1 MSQLTRERLF
11 GFRHAFDDRVT
22 VVLTLTAL
30 TLFLLAPLLIFIAT
44 RVKNSTADK
53 KKELWDRYR
62 SWIWLALFILIP
74 VLAGA
79 FWTILAVG
87 TLSFLC
93 YREYA
98 RITGLF
104 RERTISLIVVIG
116 ILLLTFS
123 VLDNWYRLYVALF
136 PLTVAL
142 IAIGGLIPD
151 QPKGYIQ
158 RVGLGVLGF
167 ALFGSALGNLGNMAN
182 DWNYRPIL
190 LLIIF
195 AVELN
200 DIFAYICGH
209 LFGHRKFVPNTSP
222 NKTVGGAL
230 GAIVLTTPLFALGA
244 HFIWHNTAL
253 DMPVRL
259 LGLGIIVSIVGQFGD
274 LMLSSIKRDLGI
286 KDTSKLIPGH
296 GGILDRF
303 DSLILVA
310 PAVFHYVNYFVGFA
324 VGQPQQIFSGW
335 QI

>member
-1 MSQLTRERLF
+1 MNNVTWQRLF
-11 GFRHAFDDRVT
+11 GLRHAFDDPVT
-22 VVLTLTAL
+22 VVLTFAVVAL
-30 TLFLLAPLLIFIAT
+30 LLLAPLLIFITT
-44 RVKNSTADK
+44 RAAKSTADK

-62 SWIWLALFILIP
+62 SWIWLVLLILIP
-74 VLAGA
+74 ILAGA
-79 FWTILAVG
+79 FWTILAVA

-116 ILLLTFS
+116 ILFLTFAE
-123 VLDNWYRLYVALF
+123 LDNWYRLFVALF

-142 IAIGGLIPD
+142 IAIGGLIAD

-167 ALFGSALGNLGNMAN
+167 ALFGSGLGNLGYMAN

-190 LLIIF
+190 LLILCS
-195 AVELN
+195 VELN

-230 GAIVLTTPLFALGA
+230 GALVLTTPLVAVIA
-244 HFIWHNTAL
+244 HFIWRDTAL
-253 DMPVRL
+253 DSVIRL
-259 LGLGIIVSIVGQFGD
+259 IGLGIIISVVGQFGD
-274 LMLSSIKRDLGI
+274 LMLSSIKRDLGL
-286 KDTSKLIPGH
+286 KDTAKLIPGH
-296 GGILDRF
+296 GGLLDRF

-324 VGQPQQIFSGW
+324 ADQPQRIFSGP
-335 QI
+335 

>member
-1 MSQLTRERLF
+1 MSEITRERLF

-22 VVLTLTAL
+22 VVLTVTAV
-30 TLFLLAPLLIFIAT
+30 TLFLLAPVLIIIAT
-44 RVKNSTADK
+44 RATKSTSEK
-53 KKELWDRYR
+53 GKELWDRYR
-62 SWIWLALFILIP
+62 SWISLALFILIP
-74 VLAGA
+74 ILAGA
-79 FWTILAVG
+79 FWTILAVAA
-87 TLSFLC
+87 LSFLC

-116 ILLLTFS
+116 ILLLTFAE
-123 VLDNWYRLYVALF
+123 LDNWYRLYVALF

-167 ALFGSALGNLGNMAN
+167 ALFGSALGNLGNIAN

-222 NKTVGGAL
+222 NKTIGGAL
-230 GAIVLTTPLFALGA
+230 GAIALTTPLVAVGGD
-244 HFIWHNTAL
+244 FIWSGTAL
-253 DMPVRL
+253 DTPVRL
-259 LGLGIIVSIVGQFGD
+259 LGLGTIVSIVGQFGD
-274 LMLSSIKRDLGI
+274 LMLSSIKRDLGL

-310 PAVFHYVNYFVGFA
+310 PAVFHYVNYIVGFA
-324 VGQPQQIFSGW
+324 VGQQQQIFTGW
-335 QI
+335 KI

>member
-1 MSQLTRERLF
+1 MSPVVRERLF
-11 GFRHAFDDRVT
+11 GFHHAFDDRVT

-30 TLFLLAPLLIFIAT
+30 VLFLLAPLLIFVVT
-44 RVKNSTADK
+44 RVANSTSDE

-74 VLAGA
+74 ILAGA
-79 FWTILAVG
+79 FWAILAVA

-116 ILLLTFS
+116 ILLIAFS
-123 VLDNWYRLYVALF
+123 VLDNWYRLFVALF

-142 IAIGGLIPD
+142 IATGGLLPD

-167 ALFGSALGNLGNMAN
+167 ALFGSGLGHLGYMAN

-209 LFGHRKFVPNTSP
+209 SFGHRKFVPNTSP

-230 GAIVLTTPLFALGA
+230 GAIVLTTPFFAVGA
-244 HFIWHNTAL
+244 HFIWYGTAL
-253 DMPVRL
+253 DTPVRL
-259 LGLGIIVSIVGQFGD
+259 LSLGIIVSVVGQFGD
-274 LMLSSIKRDLGI
+274 LMLSSIKRDLGL
-286 KDTSKLIPGH
+286 KDTAKLIPGH

-324 VGQPQQIFSGW
+324 GDQPQRIFCAL
-335 QI
+335 

>member
-1 MSQLTRERLF
+1 MSEITCERLF

-30 TLFLLAPLLIFIAT
+30 VLFLLAPVLIFVVT
-44 RVKNSTADK
+44 RSANSTSDK

-62 SWIWLALFILIP
+62 SWIWLALFILVPI
-74 VLAGA
+74 LAGA
-79 FWTILAVG
+79 FWTILAVAI
-87 TLSFLC
+87 LSFLC

-104 RERTISLIVVIG
+104 RERTISFIVVIG
-116 ILLLTFS
+116 IVLLAFAE
-123 VLDNWYRLYVALF
+123 LDNWYRLYAALF

-167 ALFGSALGNLGNMAN
+167 ALFGSALGNLGNIAN
-182 DWNYRPIL
+182 DWDYRPIL

-209 LFGHRKFVPNTSP
+209 LFGHRKFAPNTSP
-222 NKTVGGAL
+222 NKTIGGAI
-230 GAIVLTTPLFALGA
+230 GAIVLTTPLVAIGA
-244 HFIWHNTAL
+244 HFIWLGTAL
-253 DMPVRL
+253 DMPVPL
-259 LGLGIIVSIVGQFGD
+259 VGLGIIVSIVGQFGD
-274 LMLSSIKRDLGI
+274 LMLSSIKRDLSL

-324 VGQPQQIFSGW
+324 DGQPQRIFTG
-335 QI
+335 

>member
-1 MSQLTRERLF
+1 MSEVTRERLF
-11 GFRHAFDDRVT
+11 GFHHPFDDRVT
-22 VVLTLTAL
+22 VVLTVLAL
-30 TLFLLAPLLIFIAT
+30 TLFLLAPVFILIAT
-44 RVKNSTADK
+44 HARNSTEPK
-53 KKELWDRYR
+53 RKELWDRYR
-62 SWIWLALFILIP
+62 SWIWLALCILVPI
-74 VLAGA
+74 LAGA
-79 FWTILAVG
+79 FWTILAVA

-116 ILLLTFS
+116 ILFLTFAA
-123 VLDNWYRLYVALF
+123 LDNWYRLYAALF

-167 ALFGSALGNLGNMAN
+167 ALFGSALGNLGNIAN
-182 DWNYRPIL
+182 DVNYRPIL

-200 DIFAYICGH
+200 DIFAYVCGH
-209 LFGHRKFVPNTSP
+209 LFGHQKFVPNTSP

-244 HFIWHNTAL
+244 HFIWSGTAL
-253 DMPVRL
+253 DTAVRL
-259 LGLGIIVSIVGQFGD
+259 LGLGIIVSILGQFGD
-274 LMLSSIKRDLGI
+274 LMLSSIKRDLGL

-310 PAVFHYVNYFVGFA
+310 PVVFHYVNYFVGVA
-324 VGQPQQIFSGW
+324 VGQQQQIFTG
-335 QI
+335 

>member
-1 MSQLTRERLF
+1 MNNATWQRLF
-11 GFRHAFDDRVT
+11 GFRHAFDDPVT
-22 VVLTLTAL
+22 VVLTLAVAAL
-30 TLFLLAPLLIFIAT
+30 LLSAPLLIFITT
-44 RVKNSTADK
+44 RAAKSTADK
-53 KKELWDRYR
+53 RKELWDRYR
-62 SWIWLALFILIP
+62 SWICLVLLILIP
-74 VLAGA
+74 ILAGA
-79 FWTILAVG
+79 FWTILAVA
-87 TLSFLC
+87 TLCFLC

-116 ILLLTFS
+116 ILFLTFAE
-123 VLDNWYRLYVALF
+123 LDNWYRLFVALF

-142 IAIGGLIPD
+142 IAIGGLIAD

-167 ALFGSALGNLGNMAN
+167 ALFGSALGNLGYMAN

-190 LLIIF
+190 LLILCS
-195 AVELN
+195 VELN

-230 GAIVLTTPLFALGA
+230 GALVLTTPLVAVIA
-244 HFIWHNTAL
+244 HFIWRDTAL
-253 DMPVRL
+253 DSAIRL
-259 LGLGIIVSIVGQFGD
+259 IGLGIIISVVGQFGD
-274 LMLSSIKRDLGI
+274 LMLSSIKRDLGL
-286 KDTSKLIPGH
+286 KDTAKLIPGH
-296 GGILDRF
+296 GGLLDRF

-324 VGQPQQIFSGW
+324 AGQPERIFTGG
-335 QI
+335 

>member
-1 MSQLTRERLF
+1 MNNATWQRLF
-11 GFRHAFDDRVT
+11 GFRHAFDDPVT
-22 VVLTLTAL
+22 VVLTLAVAAL
-30 TLFLLAPLLIFIAT
+30 LLLAPLLIFSTT
-44 RVKNSTADK
+44 RAAKSTADK
-53 KKELWDRYR
+53 RKELWDRYR
-62 SWIWLALFILIP
+62 SWIWLVLLILTPI
-74 VLAGA
+74 LAGA
-79 FWTILAVG
+79 FWTIVAVA

-116 ILLLTFS
+116 ILFLTFAE
-123 VLDNWYRLYVALF
+123 LDSWYRLFVALF

-142 IAIGGLIPD
+142 IAIGGLIAD

-167 ALFGSALGNLGNMAN
+167 ALFGSALGNLGYMAN

-190 LLIIF
+190 LLILCS
-195 AVELN
+195 VELN

-230 GAIVLTTPLFALGA
+230 GALVLTTPLVAVIA
-244 HFIWHNTAL
+244 HFIWRDTAL
-253 DMPVRL
+253 DSAIRL
-259 LGLGIIVSIVGQFGD
+259 IGLGIIISVVGQFGD
-274 LMLSSIKRDLGI
+274 LMLSSIKRDLGL
-286 KDTSKLIPGH
+286 KDTAKLIPGH
-296 GGILDRF
+296 GGLLDRF

-324 VGQPQQIFSGW
+324 AGQPERIFTGG
-335 QI
+335 

>member
-1 MSQLTRERLF
+1 MNEVTRERLF

-22 VVLTLTAL
+22 VVLTLAAL
-30 TLFLLAPLLIFIAT
+30 VLFLLAPLLILVATQIA
-44 RVKNSTADK
+44 KSTSDK

-62 SWIWLALFILIP
+62 SWVWLALFILAPI
-74 VLAGA
+74 LAGA
-79 FWTILAVG
+79 FWTILAVA

-104 RERTISLIVVIG
+104 RERTISFIVVIG
-116 ILLLTFS
+116 IIFLTLAE
-123 VLDNWYRLYVALF
+123 LDNWYRLYVALF

-167 ALFGSALGNLGNMAN
+167 ALFGSALGDLGNIAN
-182 DWNYRPIL
+182 DWNYRPML
-190 LLIIF
+190 LLIVF

-200 DIFAYICGH
+200 DIFAYVCGH

-222 NKTVGGAL
+222 NKTIGGAI
-230 GAIVLTTPLFALGA
+230 GAVLLTTPLVAIGA
-244 HFIWHNTAL
+244 HFVWSDTAL
-253 DMPVRL
+253 DMPVPL
-259 LGLGIIVSIVGQFGD
+259 IGLGIIVSIVGQFGD
-274 LMLSSIKRDLGI
+274 LMLSSIKRDLNL

-310 PAVFHYVNYFVGFA
+310 PAVFHYVNYFVVFA
-324 VGQPQQIFSGW
+324 DGQPQRIFTG
-335 QI
+335 

>member
-1 MSQLTRERLF
+1 MNNVTWQRLF
-11 GFRHAFDDRVT
+11 GFRHAFDDPVT
-22 VVLTLTAL
+22 VVLTLAVAAL
-30 TLFLLAPLLIFIAT
+30 LLLAPLLIFIAT
-44 RVKNSTADK
+44 RAARSTADK
-53 KKELWDRYR
+53 RKELWDRYR
-62 SWIWLALFILIP
+62 SWIWLVLLILIP
-74 VLAGA
+74 ILAGA
-79 FWTILAVG
+79 FWTIVAVA

-116 ILLLTFS
+116 ILFLTFAE
-123 VLDNWYRLYVALF
+123 LDNWYRLFVALF

-142 IAIGGLIPD
+142 IAIGGLIAD

-167 ALFGSALGNLGNMAN
+167 ALFGSALGNLGYMAN

-190 LLIIF
+190 LLILCS
-195 AVELN
+195 VELN

-209 LFGHRKFVPNTSP
+209 LFGRRKFVPNTSP

-230 GAIVLTTPLFALGA
+230 GALVLTTPLVAVIA
-244 HFIWHNTAL
+244 HFIWRDTAL
-253 DMPVRL
+253 DSAIRL
-259 LGLGIIVSIVGQFGD
+259 IGLGIIISVVGQFGD
-274 LMLSSIKRDLGI
+274 LMLSSIKRDLGL
-286 KDTSKLIPGH
+286 KDTAKLIPGH
-296 GGILDRF
+296 GGLLDRF

-324 VGQPQQIFSGW
+324 ADQPQRIFSGP
-335 QI
+335 

>member
-1 MSQLTRERLF
+1 MSNATWQRLF
-11 GFRHAFDDRVT
+11 GFQHAFDDPVT
-22 VVLTLTAL
+22 VAL
-30 TLFLLAPLLIFIAT
+30 TIAIVALFLLAPVAILAVMRGAKVSGERT
-44 RVKNSTADK
+44 
-53 KKELWDRYR
+53 KELWDRYR
-62 SWIWLALFILIP
+62 SWIWLTLCILIP
-74 VLAGA
+74 ILAGA
-79 FWTILAVG
+79 FWTILAVA

-104 RERTISLIVVIG
+104 RERTISFIVVVG
-116 ILLLTFS
+116 ILLITFS
-123 VLDNWYRLYVALF
+123 VLDNWYPLFVALF

-167 ALFGSALGNLGNMAN
+167 ALFGTALGHLGYMAN

-209 LFGHRKFVPNTSP
+209 LFGHRNFVPNTSP

-230 GAIVLTTPLFALGA
+230 GAIVLTTPLFAVGA
-244 HFIWHNTAL
+244 HFVWFGTAL
-253 DMPVRL
+253 DTPVRL
-259 LGLGIIVSIVGQFGD
+259 LGLGIIVSVVGQFGD
-274 LMLSSIKRDLGI
+274 LMLSSIKRDLGL
-286 KDTSKLIPGH
+286 KDTAKLIPGH

-310 PAVFHYVNYFVGFA
+310 PAVFHYVNYFVGFGA
-324 VGQPQQIFSGW
+324 EQSQQIFSGP
-335 QI
+335 

>member
-1 MSQLTRERLF
+1 MNNATWQRLF
-11 GFRHAFDDRVT
+11 GFRHAFDDPVT
-22 VVLTLTAL
+22 VVLTLAVAAL
-30 TLFLLAPLLIFIAT
+30 LLLAPLLIFITT
-44 RVKNSTADK
+44 RAARSTADK
-53 KKELWDRYR
+53 RKELWDRYR
-62 SWIWLALFILIP
+62 SWIWLALCILIP
-74 VLAGA
+74 ILAGA
-79 FWTILAVG
+79 FWTIVAVA

-116 ILLLTFS
+116 ILFLTFAE
-123 VLDNWYRLYVALF
+123 LDTWYRLFVALF

-167 ALFGSALGNLGNMAN
+167 ALFGSGLGHLGYIAN

-230 GAIVLTTPLFALGA
+230 GAIVLTTPLFAVGA
-244 HFIWHNTAL
+244 HFIWLGTAL
-253 DMPVRL
+253 DTPVRL
-259 LGLGIIVSIVGQFGD
+259 LGLGIIVSVVGQFGD
-274 LMLSSIKRDLGI
+274 LMLSSIKRDLGL
-286 KDTSKLIPGH
+286 KDTAKLIPGH

-324 VGQPQQIFSGW
+324 ASQPERIFTGG
-335 QI
+335 

>member
-1 MSQLTRERLF
+1 MSQITRERLF
-11 GFRHAFDDRVT
+11 GFRHAFDHQVT
-22 VVLTLTAL
+22 VVLTFAVL
-30 TLFLLAPLLIFIAT
+30 TLLLLAPLLIFITT
-44 RVKNSTADK
+44 RTAKSTADK
-53 KKELWDRYR
+53 RKELWDRYR
-62 SWIWLALFILIP
+62 SWIWLVLLILIP
-74 VLAGA
+74 ILAGA
-79 FWTILAVG
+79 FWTIAAVA
-87 TLSFLC
+87 TRSFLC

-116 ILLLTFS
+116 ILFITFAA
-123 VLDNWYRLYVALF
+123 LDNWYRLFVASF

-142 IAIGGLIPD
+142 IATGGLIPD

-167 ALFGSALGNLGNMAN
+167 ALFGSALGNLGYMAN

-230 GAIVLTTPLFALGA
+230 GALILTTPLVAVIA
-244 HFIWHNTAL
+244 HFIWENTRL
-253 DMPVRL
+253 DNPICLNV
-259 LGLGIIVSIVGQFGD
+259 LGIIISVVGQFGD
-274 LMLSSIKRDLGI
+274 LMLSAIKRDLGL
-286 KDTSKLIPGH
+286 KDTAKLIPGH
-296 GGILDRF
+296 GGLLDRF

-324 VGQPQQIFSGW
+324 VGQPEHVFSG
-335 QI
+335 

>member
-1 MSQLTRERLF
+1 MSQVTRERLF
-11 GFRHAFDDRVT
+11 EFGHAFDDQVT
-22 VVLTLTAL
+22 VVLTLTVL
-30 TLFLLAPLLIFIAT
+30 ILLLLAPLLIFIVT
-44 RVKNSTADK
+44 RAANSAADK
-53 KKELWDRYR
+53 RKELWDRYR

-74 VLAGA
+74 ILAGA
-79 FWTILAVG
+79 FWTILGVA

-116 ILLLTFS
+116 ILLITFS
-123 VLDNWYRLYVALF
+123 ALDNWYRLFLALF

-142 IAIGGLIPD
+142 IATGGLIPD

-167 ALFGSALGNLGNMAN
+167 ALFGSGLGHLGYLAN

-209 LFGHRKFVPNTSP
+209 LFGRRKFVPNTSP
-222 NKTVGGAL
+222 NKTVGGTL
-230 GAIVLTTPLFALGA
+230 GAIVLTTPLFAVGA
-244 HFIWHNTAL
+244 HFVWFGTVL
-253 DMPVRL
+253 DTPVRL

-274 LMLSSIKRDLGI
+274 LMLSSIKRDLGL
-286 KDTSKLIPGH
+286 KDTAKLIPGH

-310 PAVFHYVNYFVGFA
+310 PAVFHYVNYFVGVA
-324 VGQPQQIFSGW
+324 ADQPQKILGG
-335 QI
+335 

>member
-1 MSQLTRERLF
+1 MTNATWQRLF
-11 GFRHAFDDRVT
+11 GFRHAFDDPVT
-22 VVLTLTAL
+22 VVLTLAVAAL
-30 TLFLLAPLLIFIAT
+30 LLLAPLLIFSTT
-44 RVKNSTADK
+44 RAAKSTADK
-53 KKELWDRYR
+53 RKELWDRYR
-62 SWIWLALFILIP
+62 SWIWLVLLMLIP
-74 VLAGA
+74 ILAGA
-79 FWTILAVG
+79 FWTILAVA

-116 ILLLTFS
+116 ILFLAFAE
-123 VLDNWYRLYVALF
+123 LDNWYRLFVALF

-142 IAIGGLIPD
+142 IAIGGLIAD

-167 ALFGSALGNLGNMAN
+167 ALFGSALGNLGYMAN

-190 LLIIF
+190 LLILCS
-195 AVELN
+195 VESN

-230 GAIVLTTPLFALGA
+230 GALVLTTPLVAIIA
-244 HFIWHNTAL
+244 HFIWRDTAL
-253 DMPVRL
+253 DSAIRL
-259 LGLGIIVSIVGQFGD
+259 IGLGIIVSIVGQFGD
-274 LMLSSIKRDLGI
+274 LMLSSIKRDLGL
-286 KDTSKLIPGH
+286 KDTAKLIPGH
-296 GGILDRF
+296 GGVLDRF

-324 VGQPQQIFSGW
+324 AGQPERIFTGG
-335 QI
+335 

>member
-1 MSQLTRERLF
+1 MSNPTWQRLF

-22 VVLTLTAL
+22 FVLTLTVL
-30 TLFLLAPLLIFIAT
+30 VLLMVAPLLIFVVT
-44 RVKNSTADK
+44 RAANSTSGK
-53 KKELWDRYR
+53 RKELWDRYR

-74 VLAGA
+74 ILAGA
-79 FWTILAVG
+79 FWTILAVA

-116 ILLLTFS
+116 ILFITFAA
-123 VLDNWYRLYVALF
+123 LDNWYRLFVALF

-142 IAIGGLIPD
+142 IATGGLIPD

-167 ALFGSALGNLGNMAN
+167 ALFGSALGNLGYMAN

-195 AVELN
+195 AAELN
-200 DIFAYICGH
+200 DIFAYICGY

-222 NKTVGGAL
+222 NKTVAGAL

-244 HFIWHNTAL
+244 HFVSFGTAL
-253 DMPVRL
+253 DTPVRL
-259 LGLGIIVSIVGQFGD
+259 LGLGVIVSVVGQFGD
-274 LMLSSIKRDLGI
+274 LMLSSIKRDLGL
-286 KDTSKLIPGH
+286 KDTAKLIPGH

-324 VGQPQQIFSGW
+324 AGQPQRIFSGW
-335 QI
+335 EI